1 MLANRKLGQLLS
13 TVALATLISAA
24 PYTPRFSA
32 EGGLQLEPA
41 YAFAKSGKGKSG
53 SGRDDDDDDDRD
65 DDDDDD
71 RDDDDD
77 DDDDRSSRSGSKKGS
92 SQSGSTPTGSASI
105 TKVETTANGIEVRYA
120 DGTKEEIEN
129 GRYERKN
136 AQNRTV
142 EERPATGAD
151 ISRLRSLA
159 NGISIKNVSASGQ
172 GGTAG
177 SRPTKIE
184 RQGNNIEVN
193 YANGWKE
200 EIEFGRYELKDP
212 FNRTVVER
220 TATAADIR
228 RLQSVAN
235 RRTAPFY
242 RTVSR
247 SERPFRRS
255 QAMRACFS
263 CPTRRAR

>member
-1 MLANRKLGQLLS
+1 M
-13 TVALATLISAA
+13 
-24 PYTPRFSA
+24 
-32 EGGLQLEPA
+32 
-41 YAFAKSGKGKSG
+41 
-53 SGRDDDDDDDRD
+53 
-65 DDDDDD
+65 
-71 RDDDDD
+71 
-77 DDDDRSSRSGSKKGS
+77 
-92 SQSGSTPTGSASI
+92 
-105 TKVETTANGIEVRYA
+105 EVRYS

-142 EERPATGAD
+142 EERAATGAD
-151 ISRLRSLA
+151 VSRLRSLA
-159 NGISIKNVSASGQ
+159 NGISIENVRSSGQ

-212 FNRTVVER
+212 YNRTVVER
-220 TATAADIR
+220 NATASDRR

-235 RRTAPFY
+235 
-242 RTVSR
+242 
-247 SERPFRRS
+247 
-255 QAMRACFS
+255 
-263 CPTRRAR
+263 